1 MGRAEGKTHLKVES
15 PTRLLVTKML
25 RRNGFKLHF
34 TLLANPR
41 GKKRLFL
48 NSRFRNSYFP
58 SCQKKQQIFFQLHW
72 DSVLLWFLP
81 FCLAKIPQTHPQH

>member
-34 TLLANPR
+34 TLLATQ
-41 GKKRLFL
+41 GLKKGYFL
-48 NSRFRNSYFP
+48 NSRFHNFYFP
-58 SCQKKQQIFFQLHW
+58 SCQKKATHLFPAALGLCPALDFA
-72 DSVLLWFLP
+72 FLP
-81 FCLAKIPQTHPQH
+81 C